1 MRTLV
6 RVCGVVPA
14 LIIALLLTG
23 CPKKKAAP
31 APPPES
37 GENPIKPVPSGG
49 PAQGVVRR
57 GAQRQVNQNLL
68 RNIGQ
73 YYALFRTERG
83 QPPMNQE
90 EFKAYVKGD
99 PNARNEAQALESGWV
114 VMVFTPSP
122 SANPVLAY
130 EKEPF
135 EQFNNRL
142 VLFADG
148 SVKLLTEPEFRT
160 SLKGQ

>member
-14 LIIALLLTG
+14 LVMALLLTG

-31 APPPES
+31 SPPPES
-37 GENPIKPVPSGG
+37 GENPIKPVASGG

-68 RNIGQ
+68 LNIGK
-73 YYALFRTERG
+73 YHELFCTERG
-83 QPPMNQE
+83 QPPRNLE

-99 PNARNEAQALESGWV
+99 PNARNEAQALDSGWV
-114 VMVFTPSP
+114 VMVIPP
-122 SANPVLAY
+122 
-130 EKEPF
+130 
-135 EQFNNRL
+135 R
-142 VLFADG
+142 
-148 SVKLLTEPEFRT
+148 
-160 SLKGQ
+160 